1 MGVPSQLVK
10 ERRIE
15 MQDISSREEQTP
27 IHSEQCTE
35 TSSRRIFLKGLSC
48 GLTPLIALMVLAAA
62 LPSANTS
69 DDALY
74 IDPQGRIGIGTTQ
87 PATELDVKGNVAV
100 SGRLGI
106 GKDQP
111 ATDLDVKGN
120 VAVGGQIGVGIDAP
134 NAKLDIKSAAR
145 TGSHPASVNGLYVTG
160 DFGADNNGVEFRH
173 SNATQGIG
181 FGYNTLYAAGTNTNQ
196 DLNLKAKGTGKVNVK
211 SDLVVGGKLQAPG
224 IVTGGVRVVMNITS
238 KVTLQCTGFG
248 TGQCAGSPL
257 NAQCAAG
264 NSLNLILQNYCEVYN
279 VTSGKG
285 YCYSFLCM
293 SN

>member
-1 MGVPSQLVK
+1 
-10 ERRIE
+10 
-15 MQDISSREEQTP
+15 MQNISSREEQTA
-27 IHSEQCTE
+27 IYSDQRTK
-35 TSSRRIFLKGLSC
+35 TSSCRIFLKGLAC
-48 GLTPLIALMVLAAA
+48 GLTPLIALMMMAAA
-62 LPSANTS
+62 LQPAETS

-74 IDPQGRIGIGTTQ
+74 INPQGRIGIGTTQ

-106 GKDQP
+106 GTAQP
-111 ATDLDVKGN
+111 ATDLDVKGD
-120 VAVGGQIGVGIDAP
+120 VAVGGKIGVGTDAP
-134 NAKLDIKSAAR
+134 NAKLDIKSAPR

-160 DFGADNNGVEFRH
+160 DFGEDKNGVEFRH
-173 SNATQGIG
+173 SNASQGIG
-181 FGYNTLYAAGTNTNQ
+181 FGYNSIYAAGTNANQ
-196 DLNLKAKGTGKVNVK
+196 DLNIKPKGTGKVNVK

-238 KVTLQCTGFG
+238 KVTLQCNGFG

-257 NAQCAAG
+257 SARCAAG
-264 NSLNLILQNYCEVYN
+264 NSLNLLMQNYCEVYN